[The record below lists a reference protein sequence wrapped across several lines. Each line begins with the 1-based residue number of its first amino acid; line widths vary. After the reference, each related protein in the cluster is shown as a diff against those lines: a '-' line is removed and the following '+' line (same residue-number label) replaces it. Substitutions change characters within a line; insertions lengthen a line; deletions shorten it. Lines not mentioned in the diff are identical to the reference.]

1 MLNRLLCYY
10 IYTRVESEDLVVKD
24 RLYTEIGAYDKENRS
39 SLRTVQ
45 RRGPVRRIW
54 WQIATVVLETNFNFV
69 SRET

>member
-1 MLNRLLCYY
+1 MFNSLCYY

-45 RRGPVRRIW
+45 RKGPVRRIW
-54 WQIATVVLETNFNFV
+54 
-69 SRET
+69 